1 LVTLISQMKNTPTL
15 LDQKAL
21 RRYARRALRFDPK
34 DNYLAR
40 RCGEELLD
48 RLDLVSLEPDVILD
62 LGCGAG
68 AEAELLHK
76 KYPNS
81 LVLGLDRVLGES
93 STRTETGWLPCVADC
108 AQLPLRDN
116 SVDLIFANLI
126 LPWVDVPKTLLEP
139 ARVLK
144 PAGLL
149 VISTLG
155 PDTLFELSEAW
166 DSDERPHVH
175 GFQDMH
181 NFGDALVQ
189 AGFTEP
195 VMDAEPI
202 GLTYSDVVSLVRD
215 LRQLGGTNAHV
226 ERRRSLTGKHRWQG
240 FVDRYKPLARDNGRI
255 RATFELVYGVAWAR
269 GAADGARESLRV
281 SFEA

>member
-1 LVTLISQMKNTPTL
+1 MQEPSTL
-15 LDQKAL
+15 LDPNAL
-21 RRYARRALRFDPK
+21 RRYAKRALRFDPK

-48 RLDLVSLEPDVILD
+48 RLDLVSLKPDVILD

-68 AEAELLHK
+68 AEAGLLHK
-76 KYPNS
+76 KYPKS
-81 LVLGLDRVLGES
+81 LVIGLDWVLEES
-93 STRTETGWLPCVADC
+93 SKSTEKGWLACLADC
-108 AQLPLRDN
+108 VQLPLKD
-116 SVDLIFANLI
+116 SGVDLILANLI
-126 LPWVDVPKTLLEP
+126 LPWVDVPKTLLEA

-144 PAGLL
+144 PGGLL

-155 PDTLFELSEAW
+155 PDTLFELSDAW
-166 DSDERPHVH
+166 DSDDWPHVH

-181 NFGDALVQ
+181 NLGDDLVQ

-215 LRQLGGTNAHV
+215 LRYLGGTNAHV

-269 GAADGARESLRV
+269 AAADGARESLRV